1 MPAVKKMLSLDEVEA
16 QTMFELPTRELMH
29 AHSHSGKHVTGGTS
43 ATNSKTIT
51 ATDCSPS
58 ASSSN
63 TQVAPASPTG
73 VLGALAAGLAIPINV
88 SPSVAVFVNVGG
100 CNQLVNNG

>member
-1 MPAVKKMLSLDEVEA
+1 MPAIKKMLSLDEVEA

-51 ATDCSPS
+51 ASDCNPS
-58 ASSSN
+58 ASTSN
-63 TQVAPASPTG
+63 TQVAPANATAA
-73 VLGALAAGLAIPINV
+73 LLAAALGITVPVNV
-88 SPSVAVFVNVGG
+88 SPAASFGFNLGG
-100 CNQLVNNG
+100 CNQIVNNG